1 LIAIRALRGPAAR
14 LFGEYPAAMRRV
26 ADMPGAR
33 ERMTDFLPDKDSR
46 DRGEAAMGAQP
57 AELSAGGL

>member
-1 LIAIRALRGPAAR
+1 
-14 LFGEYPAAMRRV
+14 MRRI

-33 ERMTDFLPDKDSR
+33 ERMTEFLPDNDSR

-57 AELSAGGL
+57 AELSAGDL